1 MFPQEIHSPLVA
13 HIGLVNNTVLLAAAQ
28 LWQSTKSRSA
38 KMDFIVEIP
47 LCRPESDSFTS
58 IRGRQLS
65 EMCTRRKKQ
74 FALRWEPCGVSSAR
88 LTPLC
93 ASEKNKLAP
102 SRTLEKRLA
111 SPYNEARAQYPK
123 PEAAHEQQLKLKLLR
138 HFFTEVARLSFFF
151 TIAGMPPFL
160 PRSPENSQPPYSRV
174 ERPTTAA

>member
-47 LCRPESDSFTS
+47 PCRPESDSFTS

-93 ASEKNKLAP
+93 ASEKTNLLHRGRWKNAWLAP
-102 SRTLEKRLA
+102 ITKR
-111 SPYNEARAQYPK
+111 E
-123 PEAAHEQQLKLKLLR
+123 
-138 HFFTEVARLSFFF
+138 
-151 TIAGMPPFL
+151 
-160 PRSPENSQPPYSRV
+160 RSIRSQRPHTNNSLN
-174 ERPTTAA
+174 